1 MYLIVNRLYLS
12 TQKLKFNICFKNNL
26 SAFAL
31 DLFDIQRKRKQSK
44 KAEKNDDTKLR
55 IMLDK
60 RNESR
65 KTISK
70 AALMISRFLYDMSSS
85 L

>member
-12 TQKLKFNICFKNNL
+12 TQKLKLKFVSKNNL

-65 KTISK
+65 KLFQK
-70 AALMISRFLYDMSSS
+70 RLL
-85 L
+85 